1 MFYLQSGT
9 DMLERL
15 LKNVL
20 KHNKPQGQ
28 IKKKKGKHYNEIL
41 HLVDI

>member
-1 MFYLQSGT
+1 
-9 DMLERL
+9 MLERL

-28 IKKKKGKHYNEIL
+28 IKKKKKGKHYNEIL